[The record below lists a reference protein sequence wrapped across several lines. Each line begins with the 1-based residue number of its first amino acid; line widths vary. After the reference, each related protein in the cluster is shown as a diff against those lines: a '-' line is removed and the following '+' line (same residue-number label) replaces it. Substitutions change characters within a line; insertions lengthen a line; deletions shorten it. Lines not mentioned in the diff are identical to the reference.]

1 MVIEYSFFK
10 SPKGWLQ
17 ISAST
22 AGITEISLSE
32 NRSAESEAPGN
43 PILAQCCHEL
53 SEYFDH
59 SRTSFTVP
67 LDVKGSDFQM
77 NVWKSLAEIPYGATT
92 TYGAIARKCGRPKA
106 FQAVGQIVGNNPIPI
121 VLPCHRV
128 MGSDGKLTGFGWGI
142 PWKIWLLQHEN
153 IEMGLF

>member
-1 MVIEYSFFK
+1 MNNESCFFN

-22 AGITEISLSE
+22 AGITKISPSE
-32 NRSAESEAPGN
+32 NRPGKSATSRN
-43 PILAQCCHEL
+43 PIIVQCCNEL
-53 SEYFDH
+53 AEYFNH

-77 NVWKSLAEIPYGATT
+77 KVWKSLAEIPYGVTT

-121 VLPCHRV
+121 ILPCHRV
-128 MGSDGKLTGFGWGI
+128 MGANGKLTGFGWGI